1 MENILWGCCRKLW
14 PKIGLL
20 RNLGHI
26 TSEAKLVRPTIYTQ
40 TNKIPLEHFIAAQSQ
55 IQTRT
60 TTSSRQ
66 PPLPPPQI
74 QFGNGELGRTL
85 IFLNI
90 RHPFLHRQRPSSPMA
105 SVFLNSHSRSLF
117 SASLLCLFIHS
128 QRYSQRDPKD
138 KGYPSSKNPKGKT
151 TGVLAEMC
159 SHLRARSTL
168 QKRHALYSSVAPS
181 GTPIPPPLTFPFCG
195 NGFGK

>member
-1 MENILWGCCRKLW
+1 M
-14 PKIGLL
+14 
-20 RNLGHI
+20 
-26 TSEAKLVRPTIYTQ
+26 VRHTYTQ
-40 TNKIPLEHFIAAQSQ
+40 TNKVHLEHFIAAQSQ

-66 PPLPPPQI
+66 PPLPPLQI
-74 QFGNGELGRTL
+74 LFRNGKRGRTL
-85 IFLNI
+85 IFLNL
-90 RHPFLHRQRPSSPMA
+90 RHPFIHRQRPSSPMA
-105 SVFLNSHSRSLF
+105 SVFVNSHSLSLF
-117 SASLLCLFIHS
+117 SNSVSCLLIHS

-138 KGYPSSKNPKGKT
+138 KRHSSSKNPKGKT
-151 TGVLAEMC
+151 TGVLAEMR

-181 GTPIPPPLTFPFCG
+181 GTPITTSSPFLFCG